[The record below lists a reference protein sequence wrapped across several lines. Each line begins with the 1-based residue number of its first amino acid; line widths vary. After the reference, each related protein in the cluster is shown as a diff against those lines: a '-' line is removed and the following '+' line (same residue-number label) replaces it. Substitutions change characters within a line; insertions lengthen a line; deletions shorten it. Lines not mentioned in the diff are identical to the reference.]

1 MISKPFLEIYFFQGI
16 STMHLTPFEVLTAIN
31 HAQLHLNR
39 TFKEEEFANG
49 QVGKLMIAEDFDFEK
64 TVSFNFTNSS
74 LFLNSFSLVTNP
86 SSHFFPTRNIIIMF
100 SEQSSF
106 GGS

>member
-31 HAQLHLNR
+31 HAQLRLNR
-39 TFKEEEFANG
+39 TFKEEFANG

-74 LFLNSFSLVTNP
+74 LSPNSFSLVTNP
-86 SSHFFPTRNIIIMF
+86 SSHFFQLKI
-100 SEQSSF
+100 
-106 GGS
+106 